1 MSEPE
6 ISRRCSSC
14 GASVRQRAL
23 FCPQCGNGMVDQPA
37 NRELASDGPRSAHD
51 LSAKH
56 PAVEHPETFTAEQ
69 SSSVRDT
76 APLNPAGPNAV
87 EKLSINDRQT
97 VRFVPSAAHAGSKDN
112 VLGRVEKL
120 RKVSSV
126 VIDQAAYDPSLRFLL
141 VAAALFLLFLLLLI
155 LSKVI
160 G

>member
-1 MSEPE
+1 
-6 ISRRCSSC
+6 
-14 GASVRQRAL
+14 
-23 FCPQCGNGMVDQPA
+23 MVNQPT

-87 EKLSINDRQT
+87 EKLSILSINDRDT

-120 RKVSSV
+120 RKISSV